1 MKHALRDLLLIFSS
15 IFLAIVLAKLDFVE
29 GVLAFSE
36 NIRIAGSFFAGLFFT
51 SLFTTVPAIVV
62 LGEISRQ
69 EPIFRVAFLGAL
81 GALCGDGLIF
91 YFFRNHVAND
101 LDALIK
107 RTKHRPW
114 GSVLKS
120 RTAGWVSTLAGALI
134 IASPLPDELGIA
146 MMGLSRINFKVFVP
160 VSFSFNFLGI
170 VLIGWAS
177 RLLV

>member
-1 MKHALRDLLLIFSS
+1 MKHALRDLLFIFCS

-36 NIRIAGSFFAGLFFT
+36 NIRIAGTFIAGLFFT
-51 SLFTTVPAIVV
+51 SLFTTAPATVV

-81 GALCGDGLIF
+81 GALGGDGLIF

-101 LDALIK
+101 LEMLIK
-107 RTKHRPW
+107 RTKRNPW
-114 GSVLKS
+114 RSALKNK
-120 RTAGWVSTLAGALI
+120 TVGWASTLVGALI

-146 MMGLSRINFKVFVP
+146 MMGLSRINFKVFIP

-170 VLIGWAS
+170 VFIGWAS
-177 RLLV
+177 RWLV